1 MESAQSN
8 TSQLHIPTS
17 LPTIIIASAPAFL
30 LTKDFLQRFP
40 VTMSRVPT
48 LSNGLSPWPR
58 IQIGDI
64 PSNAAAVNERSTF
77 LRLRPDSSRRF
88 SKIKSIAQPRGRASS
103 NPGPDPAGS
112 EIPGRGTSFGSTQE
126 FRDVYGSFP
135 LQRLDRKVSE
145 GKVKELLELR
155 KQKLREAK
163 RKGDEMEVFRLKNLN
178 LFDEI
183 ERPRIYE
190 EDPKDVEFCR
200 DFTRQTDHQGFPSQI
215 DVIEFSF
222 THKSESVRQGHTAT
236 LCWHLKLEN
245 TQGLTVPDEFSQCTV
260 HPTLSQNHSSS
271 PSSTLQPA
279 SPSSLTSESRPS
291 LRHTKVSSIGSSTL
305 KDTSEPSSPATQ
317 PSATIAS
324 KLSPPSSVLPN
335 SDEEDLFLYIAKNVT
350 TCTQGDDYTQGND
363 LLKKAPRRE
372 DFRPSSSAICS
383 PTTTASKLSSPT
395 KHLSVVPDTD
405 EEDPFLYIAKYNSA
419 RARGDSPSKQAK
431 RPRLHTSSANAKRSF
446 PNPCTCTNHNC
457 RTYLSSSPSRHCRFC
472 KLPELQPEI
481 AAAVDRI
488 EETRMSLLVQAD
500 ANLPAGSLSETDEF
514 PKFEALQ
521 EDMELVE
528 MYNAE
533 TEKRCRNG
541 VWWEGW
547 LIVEDLKRQGIV
559 GSKPFVYAR
568 DDLVA

>member
-1 MESAQSN
+1 
-8 TSQLHIPTS
+8 
-17 LPTIIIASAPAFL
+17 
-30 LTKDFLQRFP
+30 
-40 VTMSRVPT
+40 MSRVPT
-48 LSNGLSPWPR
+48 LSNELSPWPR

-64 PSNAAAVNERSTF
+64 PSNAAGVDERGTF
-77 LRLRPDSSRRF
+77 PRLRPDSSHRF
-88 SKIKSIAQPRGRASS
+88 SKIKSITQPRGRASS
-103 NPGPDPAGS
+103 NAGPNLAES
-112 EIPGRGTSFGSTQE
+112 QIPGRGTSFGSTQE

-155 KQKLREAK
+155 KQKLRKAK

-190 EDPKDVEFCR
+190 EDPKDVEFCG

-215 DVIEFSF
+215 DVIDFSF
-222 THKSESVRQGHTAT
+222 THQSESVRQGHTAT

-260 HPTLSQNHSSS
+260 DPTSSQCYSSS

-279 SPSSLTSESRPS
+279 SLSSLTSESRPS

-305 KDTSEPSSPATQ
+305 RDTSEPSSPARQ
-317 PSATIAS
+317 PSTTIAS
-324 KLSPPSSVLPN
+324 KPSPPSSTLPN
-335 SDEEDLFLYIAKNVT
+335 SDEEDPFLYIAKNVT
-350 TCTQGDDYTQGND
+350 TCTQGDEYTQGD
-363 LLKKAPRRE
+363 DQLKKATRRE
-372 DFRPSSSAICS
+372 NLKPSSSAICS

-395 KHLSVVPDTD
+395 KHSSVVPGTD
-405 EEDPFLYIAKYNSA
+405 EEDQFLYIAKYNRT

-431 RPRLHTSSANAKRSF
+431 RPRLHASSANAKHSF
-446 PNPCTCTNHNC
+446 HTQCICTNHNC
-457 RTYLSSSPSRHCRFC
+457 RAYLSGWPSKHCRFC
-472 KLPELQPEI
+472 KLPRLQPEI

-488 EETRMSLLVQAD
+488 EETRTSLLVRAD
-500 ANLPAGSLSETDEF
+500 ANLPARGPSEADEF
-514 PKFEALQ
+514 SKFEALQ

-547 LIVEDLKRQGIV
+547 LIVENLKRQGIV

-568 DDLVA
+568 DDFVA